1 MFKKY
6 NFFFFCIHRMGELHY
21 AWETRSNSWIT
32 RWGSWTDQEEFF
44 SRGSRTEEEEF
55 FFFFYIYKMEA
66 IPLCLR
72 NTIEQLDHTLGLSDR
87 RRRILFLLLH
97 LQDGVSFI
105 MIEKHDQTA
114 KSNTGALRQK
124 KNNFFSSFT
133 YTGWGVLLSKLG
145 VWSWTS
151 NTLKIPLYYQYVKEE
166 ENNFFGY
173 ILYGGRTGR
182 LSWLVPFTIS
192 TLRCKKVAKS
202 IKK

>member
-1 MFKKY
+1 
-6 NFFFFCIHRMGELHY
+6 MGVTLCLRNTIRQLNHELGFLD
-21 AWETRSNSWIT
+21 R
-32 RWGSWTDQEEFF
+32 R
-44 SRGSRTEEEEF
+44 RRF

-87 RRRILFLLLH
+87 RRRIFFLLLH

-133 YTGWGVLLSKLG
+133 YTGWGEKKYSTSHTLWYLDRRQSK
-145 VWSWTS
+145 
-151 NTLKIPLYYQYVKEE
+151 YM
-166 ENNFFGY
+166 
-173 ILYGGRTGR
+173 
-182 LSWLVPFTIS
+182 
-192 TLRCKKVAKS
+192 KK
-202 IKK
+202 KK